1 MGSSMVYFVASFLLF
16 PLAKTLTFHT
26 YLKDKSIY
34 QQKLYYKYSVLVEDV
49 ESCATLAINND
60 HDKFMFDSGTKGL
73 GNCTFYSYCPEAGEA
88 TDAGETH
95 SVGWSK

>member
-1 MGSSMVYFVASFLLF
+1 MGLNKKMFMVCCLMF

-49 ESCATLAINND
+49 ESCATLAIDKD
-60 HDKFMFDSGTKGL
+60 HDKFVFSSGARRL
-73 GNCTFYSYCPEAGEA
+73 RNCTFYSYCSETGEA
-88 TDAGETH
+88 VDVEETH
-95 SVGWSK
+95 TADWSK

>member
-1 MGSSMVYFVASFLLF
+1 MGLSMVYFVVSFLLF

-49 ESCATLAINND
+49 ESCATFAIDKD
-60 HDKFMFDSGTKGL
+60 HDKFMFNSGARGL
-73 GNCTFYSYCPEAGEA
+73 RNCTFYSYCSETGEA
-88 TDAGETH
+88 VDAEETH
-95 SVGWSK
+95 TAGWSK

>member
-1 MGSSMVYFVASFLLF
+1 MGVNMNSFMVCCLMF

-34 QQKLYYKYSVLVEDV
+34 QQKLYYKYSVLAEDV
-49 ESCATLAINND
+49 ESCATLAIDKD
-60 HDKFMFDSGTKGL
+60 HDKFVFDSATAGP

-88 TDAGETH
+88 VDAGETH
-95 SVGWSK
+95 TAGWSK